1 MTGQT
6 ITLRLPEDI
15 YRRFQRAAQVS
26 RTPLEDVMV
35 RTIRGNLPPTVDDLP
50 LDLQDKLAGLSDL
63 SDEAL
68 WEIAR
73 EELQADQWQQH
84 RRLLNKNEVGT
95 LTDADRQ
102 DLDRLRTITDQ
113 FVLRRSYA
121 LALLEWRGYT
131 LPIPVES

>member
-121 LALLEWRGYT
+121 LALLKWRGYT